1 MPSSG
6 GKFDKQ
12 AVILFGLLFVCWVV
26 SGCTHATNT
35 NQPTEPEPAAVTSP
49 CPPDRTAELKRR
61 NEMLESSL
69 QSGIEKN
76 LKLEQDIANMK
87 LQVLGYEA
95 LIGDLRR
102 RSDIL
107 QKRLD
112 AAIVEVV
119 RTKSKLRSL
128 ESKAEA
134 ASTLAEAEIAV
145 KALKKR
151 GATANEVILDEIS
164 IADQLLTMSIDE
176 FKARNFGGALYL
188 ANQAKGQVRTIQER
202 LDKKSETT
210 AAEGES
216 LFAQPLNLKVIKDD
230 CNLREGP
237 GLNFQVV
244 GSLNSG
250 DAVVAFS
257 FKGSWVRVETKEGLS
272 GWIFQ
277 SLVGVP

>member
-6 GKFDKQ
+6 RTVEQ
-12 AVILFGLLFVCWVV
+12 RAAILLALFSACWAM
-26 SGCTHATNT
+26 SGCAHTK
-35 NQPTEPEPAAVTSP
+35 QPPAPEPAVLIAP
-49 CPPDRTAELKRR
+49 CPPDRTDELKRKIA
-61 NEMLESSL
+61 ELESNV
-69 QSGIEKN
+69 QSGLEKN
-76 LKLEQDIANMK
+76 LSLEQDVANMK
-87 LQVLGYEA
+87 LKVLGYEA
-95 LIGDLRR
+95 HIGDLRR

-119 RTKSKLRSL
+119 RAKSKLRSL

-145 KALKKR
+145 KTLKKQ
-151 GATANEVILDEIS
+151 GDSTDEVIRDEIA
-164 IADQLLTMSIDE
+164 IADQLLNMSIDE
-176 FKARNFGGALYL
+176 FKALNFGGALYL
-188 ANQAKGQVRTIQER
+188 ANQAKGQVRIIQER
-202 LDKKSETT
+202 LDKKTEAT
-210 AAEGES
+210 ASDGES

-237 GLNFQVV
+237 GLTYKVI

-250 DAVVAFS
+250 DAVTAFS
-257 FKGSWVRVETKEGLS
+257 FKENWVRVATETGQR

-277 SLVGVP
+277 SLIGVP